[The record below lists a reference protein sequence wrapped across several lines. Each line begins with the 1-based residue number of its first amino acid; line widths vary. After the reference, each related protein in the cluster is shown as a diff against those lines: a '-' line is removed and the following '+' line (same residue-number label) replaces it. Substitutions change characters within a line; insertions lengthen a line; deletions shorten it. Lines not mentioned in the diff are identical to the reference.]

1 MVLRRLIMIK
11 IKIIK
16 DGEEYY
22 KSPEK
27 DIFGIDF
34 EYENEKYVEIDYANL
49 ENADLRSANLENATL
64 CYANLYNANLE
75 NATLCYADLENADL
89 RSANLEN
96 ADLYN
101 ANLENA
107 DLYNA
112 NLRSANLENATLCYA
127 DLYNA
132 NLRSANLENATLC
145 YANLRSADLSYANF
159 RSANLENADLDKK
172 ELIRK
177 GKIQDKKVIVYKKC
191 HNKIVTLQLQIGS
204 IVFSINNKK
213 CRTNKVK
220 VIAID
225 DDKTEGLT
233 IESDSDNSFIYEVGK
248 MVEVKNF
255 DLMYNVEC
263 STGIHFFWTKEEAE
277 SYDLQEINNEN

>member
-1 MVLRRLIMIK
+1 MIK

-27 DIFGIDF
+27 DIFGINF
-34 EYENEKYVEIDYANL
+34 EYENEKYVEIDYDDLENADLSYANL
-49 ENADLRSANLENATL
+49 ENANLSYAYLRSANLYNADLRSANLGS
-64 CYANLYNANLE
+64 ANLYNA
-75 NATLCYADLENADL
+75 DLE
-89 RSANLEN
+89 
-96 ADLYN
+96 
-101 ANLENA
+101 
-107 DLYNA
+107 NA
-112 NLRSANLENATLCYA
+112 NLRSAN
-127 DLYNA
+127 
-132 NLRSANLENATLC
+132 
-145 YANLRSADLSYANF
+145 
-159 RSANLENADLDKK
+159 LDKK

-204 IVFSINNKK
+204 VVFSINNKK

-233 IESDSDNSFIYEVGK
+233 IESDRDNSFIYEVGK

-255 DLMYNVEC
+255 DLMYNAEC

-277 SYDLQEINNEN
+277 SYNL

>member
-1 MVLRRLIMIK
+1 MIK

-34 EYENEKYVEIDYANL
+34 EYENEKYVEIDYADLKNVNL
-49 ENADLRSANLENATL
+49 ENANLENANLKNVNLYNANLRWANLSYANLRSANLSYANLRSANLSYANLYNANLENADLRSANLSYADLRSANLENATL
-64 CYANLYNANLE
+64 E
-75 NATLCYADLENADL
+75 
-89 RSANLEN
+89 
-96 ADLYN
+96 
-101 ANLENA
+101 
-107 DLYNA
+107 NA
-112 NLRSANLENATLCYA
+112 NLRSAN
-127 DLYNA
+127 
-132 NLRSANLENATLC
+132 
-145 YANLRSADLSYANF
+145 
-159 RSANLENADLDKK
+159 LDKK

-191 HNKIVTLQLQIGS
+191 HNKIVTLQLQIDS

-233 IESDSDNSFIYEVGK
+233 IESDRDNSFIYEVGK

-255 DLMYNVEC
+255 DLMYNAEC

-277 SYDLQEINNEN
+277 SYNL

>member
-1 MVLRRLIMIK
+1 MIK

-34 EYENEKYVEIDYANL
+34 EYENEKYVEIDYADL
-49 ENADLRSANLENATL
+49 ENADLRSANLANAD
-64 CYANLYNANLE
+64 LYNANLE
-75 NATLCYADLENADL
+75 NATLCH
-89 RSANLEN
+89 
-96 ADLYN
+96 
-101 ANLENA
+101 
-107 DLYNA
+107 
-112 NLRSANLENATLCYA
+112 
-127 DLYNA
+127 
-132 NLRSANLENATLC
+132 
-145 YANLRSADLSYANF
+145 
-159 RSANLENADLDKK
+159 ANLENADLDKK

-233 IESDSDNSFIYEVGK
+233 IESDRDNSFIYEVGK
-248 MVEVKNF
+248 MAEVKNF
-255 DLMYNVEC
+255 DLMYNAEC

-277 SYDLQEINNEN
+277 SYDLQEII

>member
-1 MVLRRLIMIK
+1 MIK

-34 EYENEKYVEIDYANL
+34 EYENEKYVEIDYADL
-49 ENADLRSANLENATL
+49 ENADLRSANL
-64 CYANLYNANLE
+64 CY
-75 NATLCYADLENADL
+75 
-89 RSANLEN
+89 ANLEN

-101 ANLENA
+101 ANLCYANLDNA
-107 DLYNA
+107 DLRSANLGSANLENANLYNA
-112 NLRSANLENATLCYA
+112 DLRSANLENA
-127 DLYNA
+127 N
-132 NLRSANLENATLC
+132 
-145 YANLRSADLSYANF
+145 
-159 RSANLENADLDKK
+159 LDKK

-233 IESDSDNSFIYEVGK
+233 IESDRDNSFIYEVGK

-255 DLMYNVEC
+255 DLMYNAEC

-277 SYDLQEINNEN
+277 SYNL

>member
-1 MVLRRLIMIK
+1 MIK

-34 EYENEKYVEIDYANL
+34 KYENEKYVEID
-49 ENADLRSANLENATL
+49 
-64 CYANLYNANLE
+64 
-75 NATLCYADLENADL
+75 YADLENADL
-89 RSANLEN
+89 RSANLYN
-96 ADLYN
+96 ANLYN
-101 ANLENA
+101 ANLCYANLYNA
-107 DLYNA
+107 DLK
-112 NLRSANLENATLCYA
+112 SANLENAY
-127 DLYNA
+127 
-132 NLRSANLENATLC
+132 
-145 YANLRSADLSYANF
+145 
-159 RSANLENADLDKK
+159 LDKK

-233 IESDSDNSFIYEVGK
+233 IESDRDNSFIYEVGK
-248 MVEVKNF
+248 MAEVKNF

-277 SYDLQEINNEN
+277 SYDL

>member
-1 MVLRRLIMIK
+1 MIK

-27 DIFGIDF
+27 DIFGMDF
-34 EYENEKYVEIDYANL
+34 EYENEKYVEIDYADL
-49 ENADLRSANLENATL
+49 ENADLENADLENANLENANL
-64 CYANLYNANLE
+64 ENANLENANLYNANLRSANLYNANLYNANLY
-75 NATLCYADLENADL
+75 NATLCD
-89 RSANLEN
+89 ANLEN

-101 ANLENA
+101 A
-107 DLYNA
+107 D
-112 NLRSANLENATLCYA
+112 LRSANLGSAN
-127 DLYNA
+127 LYNA
-132 NLRSANLENATLC
+132 N
-145 YANLRSADLSYANF
+145 
-159 RSANLENADLDKK
+159 LDKK

-233 IESDSDNSFIYEVGK
+233 IESDRDNSFIYEVGK

-255 DLMYNVEC
+255 DLMYNAEC

-277 SYDLQEINNEN
+277 SYDL

>member
-1 MVLRRLIMIK
+1 MIK

-34 EYENEKYVEIDYANL
+34 EYENEKYVEIDYADLKNVNL
-49 ENADLRSANLENATL
+49 ENANLENANLKNVNLYNANLRWANLSYANLENANLSYANLRSANLSYANLYNANLENADLRSANLSYADLRSANLENATL
-64 CYANLYNANLE
+64 ENANLS
-75 NATLCYADLENADL
+75 YADL

-96 ADLYN
+96 AT
-101 ANLENA
+101 LE
-107 DLYNA
+107 NA
-112 NLRSANLENATLCYA
+112 NLRSAN
-127 DLYNA
+127 
-132 NLRSANLENATLC
+132 
-145 YANLRSADLSYANF
+145 
-159 RSANLENADLDKK
+159 LDKK

-191 HNKIVTLQLQIGS
+191 HNKIVTLQLQIDS

-233 IESDSDNSFIYEVGK
+233 IESDRDNSFIYEVGK

-255 DLMYNVEC
+255 DLMYNAEC

-277 SYDLQEINNEN
+277 SYNL

>member
-1 MVLRRLIMIK
+1 MIK

-27 DIFGIDF
+27 DIFGMDF
-34 EYENEKYVEIDYANL
+34 EYENEKYVEIDYADL
-49 ENADLRSANLENATL
+49 ENADLENADLENADLENANLENANL
-64 CYANLYNANLE
+64 ENANLENANLYNANLRSANLYNANLYNANLY
-75 NATLCYADLENADL
+75 NATLCD
-89 RSANLEN
+89 ANLEN

-101 ANLENA
+101 A
-107 DLYNA
+107 D
-112 NLRSANLENATLCYA
+112 LRSANLGSAN
-127 DLYNA
+127 LYNA
-132 NLRSANLENATLC
+132 DLRSANLG
-145 YANLRSADLSYANF
+145 
-159 RSANLENADLDKK
+159 SANLYNANLDKK

-233 IESDSDNSFIYEVGK
+233 IESDRDNSFIYEVGK

-255 DLMYNVEC
+255 DLMYNAEC

-277 SYDLQEINNEN
+277 SYDL

>member
-1 MVLRRLIMIK
+1 MIK

-34 EYENEKYVEIDYANL
+34 EYENEKYVEIDYA
-49 ENADLRSANLENATL
+49 
-64 CYANLYNANLE
+64 
-75 NATLCYADLENADL
+75 DLENADL
-89 RSANLEN
+89 RSANLC
-96 ADLYN
+96 Y

-112 NLRSANLENATLCYA
+112 NLRWANLRWANLRWANLDNADLRSANLGSANLENAN
-127 DLYNA
+127 LYNA
-132 NLRSANLENATLC
+132 DLRSANLENA
-145 YANLRSADLSYANF
+145 N
-159 RSANLENADLDKK
+159 LDKK

-233 IESDSDNSFIYEVGK
+233 IESDRDNSFIYEVGK

-255 DLMYNVEC
+255 DLMYNAEC

-277 SYDLQEINNEN
+277 SYNL